1 MVLSRRTLL
10 ITILLLTG
18 CATIAVKSRMDD
30 FTTTA
35 KRYERA
41 LLMSDF
47 SSAYK
52 FLDPSLQKPDMD
64 FRPYADVKLS
74 RYQVTAI
81 KVSQD
86 HNEVLQ
92 DVQLEYFLLNRN
104 ILRTIPYRQEWRYD
118 ETRKAWILHTG
129 LPAF

>member
-1 MVLSRRTLL
+1 MALSRRPLL
-10 ITILLLTG
+10 FFILLLTG
-18 CATIAVKSRMDD
+18 CAAIAGKSRMED

-64 FRPYADVKLS
+64 FRPYANVKLA
-74 RYQVTAI
+74 RYLVTAI

-86 HNEVLQ
+86 HTEVLQ

-118 ETRKAWILHTG
+118 ETRKAWMLHTG
-129 LPAF
+129 LPVF